1 MGYGIIAVLTGI
13 VTLELNEANRRQA
26 NTRTCAD
33 CAAEGHAREANY
45 YWSCG
50 AALYQR
56 SSDQVQ
62 SSYAG
67 AERTVAEGGKDDGPP
82 A

>member
-1 MGYGIIAVLTGI
+1 MASFIMIMGYGIIAVPTGI

-33 CAAEGHAREANY
+33 CAAEGHSREASY
-45 YWSCG
+45 CWRCG

-56 SSDQVQ
+56 SRD
-62 SSYAG
+62 
-67 AERTVAEGGKDDGPP
+67 RVAEDSEVAD
-82 A
+82 